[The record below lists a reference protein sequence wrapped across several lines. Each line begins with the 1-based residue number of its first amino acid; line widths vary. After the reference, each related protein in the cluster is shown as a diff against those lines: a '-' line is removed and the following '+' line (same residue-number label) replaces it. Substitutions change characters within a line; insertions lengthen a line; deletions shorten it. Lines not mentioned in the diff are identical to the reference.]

1 MKKANH
7 RKRANGAAEVPL
19 REDESVPSEEEIA
32 QILADMDDPSK
43 WSEEDVV
50 LGPGF
55 YRAPKVARQLAEFVA
70 SYRAERGLTRR
81 QLARDTALDESL
93 IEYIESGEHTPE
105 LETLVRLARHLGMS
119 FTVRINPSTA
129 ELSADVATGT
139 PAPA

>member
-1 MKKANH
+1 MQKSNGHKH
-7 RKRANGAAEVPL
+7 VNGAAQAPL

-55 YRAPKVARQLAEFVA
+55 YRAPQVARQLAEFVA
-70 SYRAERGLTRR
+70 SYRTERGLTRR
-81 QLARDTALDESL
+81 QLARETALDESL

-119 FTVRINPSTA
+119 FTVHIDPSTA
-129 ELSADVATGT
+129 DLSVEVTTGT
-139 PAPA
+139 ATPA